1 MITVK
6 HGKSWKEML
15 LMFDIDVFV
24 TGEYLVIEY
33 MTELMLIFYFILP
46 WINFVVVSD
55 LKFGLTWFYWI
66 WLALWVGLGIF
77 TPS

>member
-1 MITVK
+1 
-6 HGKSWKEML
+6 ML

-66 WLALWVGLGIF
+66 WLALWVGLGVFI
-77 TPS
+77 PN